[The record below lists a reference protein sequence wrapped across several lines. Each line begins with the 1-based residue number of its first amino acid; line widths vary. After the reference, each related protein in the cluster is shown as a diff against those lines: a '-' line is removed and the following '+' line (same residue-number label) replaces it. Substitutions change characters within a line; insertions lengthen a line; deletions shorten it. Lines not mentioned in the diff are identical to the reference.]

1 MSTTKKYKHFLIP
14 VSTSVQLFSSEMWTN
29 FHPANFEY
37 ILKTFQVSTI
47 YNILIVLSYL
57 NHKHILDKNKIQ
69 QEESEIQS
77 NIVNLIS
84 VENNLFNN
92 TSEQILKISD
102 EKNNERNNET
112 NNTIEENDEMS
123 KEVNIIFFKF

>member
-1 MSTTKKYKHFLIP
+1 MSRRKKYKHFLIP

-29 FHPANFEY
+29 FHLASFEY
-37 ILKTFQVSTI
+37 ILKNFQVSTI

-77 NIVNLIS
+77 NIGNLNL
-84 VENNLFNN
+84 VENNLSKNP
-92 TSEQILKISD
+92 SKQILKIS
-102 EKNNERNNET
+102 NERNNQT
-112 NNTIEENDEMS
+112 NNTIKENDEMR
-123 KEVNIIFFKF
+123 KEVNISTFK

>member
-1 MSTTKKYKHFLIP
+1 MSRTNKYRHFLIS
-14 VSTSVQLFSSEMWTN
+14 VSTSSQLFSSEMWTN
-29 FHPANFEY
+29 FHLANFEY

-77 NIVNLIS
+77 NIGNLNL
-84 VENNLFNN
+84 VENNLSKNPSKQN
-92 TSEQILKISD
+92 LKIS
-102 EKNNERNNET
+102 NERNNQT
-112 NNTIEENDEMS
+112 NNTIKENDEMR
-123 KEVNIIFFKF
+123 KEVNISTFK

>member
-1 MSTTKKYKHFLIP
+1 MKDCWGWWGKGDSPSWEVYILYI
-14 VSTSVQLFSSEMWTN
+14 WTN

-37 ILKTFQVSTI
+37 ILNTFQVSTI

-84 VENNLFNN
+84 VGNNLFKN

-102 EKNNERNNET
+102 EKNNERNNEI
-112 NNTIEENDEMS
+112 NNTIKENDEMS
-123 KEVNIIFFKF
+123 KEVILST